1 MLFAKFS
8 PCGSV
13 NIARLWVY
21 ENFKPSTDTQTQIL
35 IMSSLLLPRNYLISS
50 YMLLVPF
57 LLILL
62 T

>member
-1 MLFAKFS
+1 MLFAKFL

-21 ENFKPSTDTQTQIL
+21 ENFTPSADTQIP
-35 IMSSLLLPRNYLISS
+35 IMSSFLLPHKYLIFS

-57 LLILL
+57 LQILL

>member
-35 IMSSLLLPRNYLISS
+35 TVTLPRNYLISIH
-50 YMLLVPF
+50 MLLVPF

>member
-21 ENFKPSTDTQTQIL
+21 ENFKPSTDTQIL
-35 IMSSLLLPRNYLISS
+35 IMSSLLLLRNYLISS
-50 YMLLVPF
+50 YMLLAPF

>member
-21 ENFKPSTDTQTQIL
+21 ENFKPSADTQIL
-35 IMSSLLLPRNYLISS
+35 IMSSFLLSHKYLILS

-57 LLILL
+57 LQILL

>member
-13 NIARLWVY
+13 NVARLWVY

-35 IMSSLLLPRNYLISS
+35 IMSSLLLPRNY
-50 YMLLVPF
+50 
-57 LLILL
+57 
-62 T
+62 